1 MSAELAP
8 SILAADFTRLGEE
21 VAACERAGADRI
33 HIDVMDNHFVPN
45 LTLGPEIAA
54 ACRRSCGLL
63 LEAHLMVE
71 EPDAIIPAFVA
82 AGVGLI
88 TVHYEACRQLHRTVG
103 AIRLQGARPGVGIN
117 PATPVQFLTQ
127 ILDEVDLALV
137 MSVDPGFGGQ
147 GFLPGA
153 FAKLGELRHMIDD
166 RELSCELEVDGGVDV
181 GNAGACVAA
190 GASVLVAGT
199 SVFHAEGGI
208 ASGVRCLLNEMR
220 PGASGPGS
228 AGAVA

>member
-1 MSAELAP
+1 MKPELAP
-8 SILAADFTRLGEE
+8 SILAADFARLGEQ
-21 VAACERAGADRI
+21 VSACEAAGADRI
-33 HIDVMDNHFVPN
+33 HVDVMDNHFVPN
-45 LTLGPEIAA
+45 LSMGPEVLA
-54 ACRRSCGLL
+54 ACRRSCQLP
-63 LEAHLMVE
+63 LEVHLMVE

-82 AGVGLI
+82 SGADIVI
-88 TVHYEACRQLHRTVG
+88 VHFEACRQLHRTVG
-103 AIRLQGARPGVGIN
+103 LIRGSRRHPGVAIN
-117 PATPVQFLTQ
+117 PATPASFLRQ
-127 ILDEVDLALV
+127 ILPDLDLALV

>member
-21 VAACERAGADRI
+21 VAACESAGADRI

-147 GFLPGA
+147 RFQPGA
-153 FAKLGELRHMIDD
+153 IAKLVELRSMIDT
-166 RELSCELEVDGGVDV
+166 RGLSCELEVDGGVDASNAAACV
-181 GNAGACVAA
+181 EAGAT
-190 GASVLVAGT
+190 VLVAGT
-199 SVFHAEGGI
+199 SVFRAEGGV
-208 ASGVRCLLNEMR
+208 AAGVGCLLAQMGR
-220 PGASGPGS
+220 VG
-228 AGAVA
+228 AGAAAPSSVS